1 MRRGKKDLTAND
13 TFGIISPME
22 PSELTKWR
30 KEHKYTQQQ
39 LADLLGVA
47 RMTVVRWERAMR
59 EIPPFLHL
67 ALTGLEKKGGEE
79 KAKRGRKGT
88 SKRRG

>member
-1 MRRGKKDLTAND
+1 
-13 TFGIISPME
+13 ME

-30 KEHKYTQQQ
+30 KEWRYTQQE

-47 RMTVVRWERAMR
+47 RMTVVRWEKAMR

-67 ALTGLEKKGGEE
+67 ALIGLEKKGGGE
-79 KAKRGRKGT
+79 KGKRASKGISQRKG
-88 SKRRG
+88 

>member
-1 MRRGKKDLTAND
+1 MNVRLEIHATI
-13 TFGIISPME
+13 GIIPFME

-30 KEHKYTQQQ
+30 KDQKYNQQE

-47 RMTVVRWERAMR
+47 RMTVVRGERAMR

-67 ALTGLEKKGGEE
+67 ALIGLEKKGGG
-79 KAKRGRKGT
+79 KKRKRAKKGI
-88 SKRRG
+88 

>member
-1 MRRGKKDLTAND
+1 MTIYA
-13 TFGIISPME
+13 TIGIIILME
-22 PSELTKWR
+22 PSELLKWR
-30 KEHKYTQQQ
+30 KEQKYTQQE

-67 ALTGLEKKGGEE
+67 ALRSLEKKGGE
-79 KAKRGRKGT
+79 KANRAKGKSRKD
-88 SKRRG
+88 

>member
-1 MRRGKKDLTAND
+1 MK
-13 TFGIISPME
+13 

-30 KEHKYTQQQ
+30 KDQKYTQRE

-47 RMTVVRWERAMR
+47 RMTVVRWERGMR

-67 ALTGLEKKGGEE
+67 ALQSLEKKGGE
-79 KAKRGRKGT
+79 KANRARSGKQELG
-88 SKRRG
+88 

>member
-1 MRRGKKDLTAND
+1 LTRYDAI
-13 TFGIISPME
+13 GIIPYME
-22 PSELTKWR
+22 PSELIKWR
-30 KEHKYTQQQ
+30 KHQKYTQQE

-67 ALTGLEKKGGEE
+67 ALRSLEKKGGGE
-79 KAKRGRKGT
+79 KGKRTRKGT
-88 SKRRG
+88 PKRRG